1 MFDKYI
7 YISLHFIMK
16 WAGMLNAWA
25 WRKHARMLRAKQQIA
40 MAKAYKRLFSSEDG
54 AKVLADLNQRF
65 IYNNT
70 TNLDAVNPNYEAAFH
85 NGESGVVK
93 FCHLQMGLAEQK

>member
-1 MFDKYI
+1 MSWN
-7 YISLHFIMK
+7 SLETKKEATHK
-16 WAGMLNAWA
+16 QKLAQE
-25 WRKHARMLRAKQQIA
+25 QQIA
-40 MAKAYKRLFSSEDG
+40 LAKAYRRLFSTEDG
-54 AKVLADLNQRF
+54 KKVLADLNQRF

-70 TNLDAVNPNYEAAFH
+70 TNLDAINPNYEAAFH

>member
-1 MFDKYI
+1 MSWDT
-7 YISLHFIMK
+7 LD
-16 WAGMLNAWA
+16 
-25 WRKHARMLRAKQQIA
+25 AKTEQTHEQKLAQEQQIA